1 MTINTLNSSPLFF
14 CCSKIKGISI
24 LLITSDLSEFE
35 LINKI
40 APLEYRKIYKA

>member
-14 CCSKIKGISI
+14 AAQNKGISI

-40 APLEYRKIYKA
+40 APLDERIPL